1 MKKII
6 LLSFFLIPIA
16 LYSQEISEAYLE
28 SLPESVKNDVL
39 KGIDDRDEKE
49 QPVYRRPSSMVEKQD
64 SEYAQYKDFI
74 DNKNEN
80 KIDIN
85 VRFGKHIFQ
94 SVQSSF
100 MPINEPNLDGSYLL
114 DFGDMLELQLIGQKN
129 ETEQLMVKRD
139 GSINIPEIGKIFVA
153 GLSLESSSDLIK
165 NKIKNAY
172 IGIEAFITLV
182 NVRDIQVLISGSAY
196 RPGMYTLNGNSSVLH
211 AIAMA
216 GGISDNGSYRE
227 VNVIRNNE
235 VISSID
241 LYDIF
246 VFGNSSFSTN
256 LRSGDAIH
264 IPQHKNL
271 VHAISGINRPMIYEL
286 KEGETFMDLVNYANG
301 LNSNAN
307 VNAILVERIINGDI
321 STFNIENN
329 KLSTTTAMDNDSM
342 LIEEF
347 LFGKVEI
354 KGAVK
359 MPGFYKITENTNLSD
374 ILKRAGGY
382 KKTAYPF
389 GGYLNNK
396 NTALLNKDAKDQLYN
411 KFIKDLITGFETFD
425 ESAIEILASLNES
438 ESDGRVMAEFDM
450 DALEIDK
457 GLNTRLE
464 DGDEI
469 LIPYL
474 SGQVYVYGE
483 TNAQGTIK
491 YSPGESISYYINNSG
506 GFLKTADTNAI
517 YVIHPNGESYS
528 LNSNKINLGFLTKR
542 NNQPIYPGS
551 IIFVPQKSNISSAKT
566 ASIWAPIISS
576 VALSLTSLSVLNN
589 SN

>member
-49 QPVYRRPSSMVEKQD
+49 QPVYRRPSSMVEKED
-64 SEYAQYKDFI
+64 SEYAQYKDFK

-85 VRFGKHIFQ
+85 ARFGKHIFQ

-114 DFGDMLELQLIGQKN
+114 DFGDTLELQLIGQKN
-129 ETEQLMVKRD
+129 QTEQLLVNRD
-139 GSINIPEIGKIFVA
+139 GSINISEIGKIFVS
-153 GLSLESSSDLIK
+153 GLSLESVSDLIK

-227 VNVIRNNE
+227 VNVIRDNE

-246 VFGNSSFSTN
+246 VFGNSGFSIN
-256 LRSGDAIH
+256 LRSGDVIH

-271 VHAISGINRPMIYEL
+271 VHAISGVNRPMIYEL
-286 KEGETFMDLVNYANG
+286 KEGETFMNLVNYANG
-301 LNSNAN
+301 FNSNAN
-307 VNAILVERIINGDI
+307 LNNILVERIINGDI
-321 STFNIENN
+321 STFNLSNIE
-329 KLSTTTAMDNDSM
+329 LSTTTVMGNDSL

-347 LFGKVEI
+347 
-354 KGAVK
+354 
-359 MPGFYKITENTNLSD
+359 
-374 ILKRAGGY
+374 
-382 KKTAYPF
+382 
-389 GGYLNNK
+389 
-396 NTALLNKDAKDQLYN
+396 
-411 KFIKDLITGFETFD
+411 
-425 ESAIEILASLNES
+425 
-438 ESDGRVMAEFDM
+438 
-450 DALEIDK
+450 DK
-457 GLNTRLE
+457 GLHSLE
-464 DGDEI
+464 I
-469 LIPYL
+469 KITL
-474 SGQVYVYGE
+474 
-483 TNAQGTIK
+483 TN
-491 YSPGESISYYINNSG
+491 
-506 GFLKTADTNAI
+506 
-517 YVIHPNGESYS
+517 
-528 LNSNKINLGFLTKR
+528 
-542 NNQPIYPGS
+542 
-551 IIFVPQKSNISSAKT
+551 
-566 ASIWAPIISS
+566 
-576 VALSLTSLSVLNN
+576 
-589 SN
+589 

>member
-1 MKKII
+1 M
-6 LLSFFLIPIA
+6 
-16 LYSQEISEAYLE
+16 
-28 SLPESVKNDVL
+28 
-39 KGIDDRDEKE
+39 
-49 QPVYRRPSSMVEKQD
+49 
-64 SEYAQYKDFI
+64 
-74 DNKNEN
+74 
-80 KIDIN
+80 
-85 VRFGKHIFQ
+85 
-94 SVQSSF
+94 
-100 MPINEPNLDGSYLL
+100 
-114 DFGDMLELQLIGQKN
+114 
-129 ETEQLMVKRD
+129 
-139 GSINIPEIGKIFVA
+139 
-153 GLSLESSSDLIK
+153 
-165 NKIKNAY
+165 
-172 IGIEAFITLV
+172 V

-211 AIAMA
+211 AIVMA

-246 VFGNSSFSTN
+246 VFGNSGFSTN

-271 VHAISGINRPMIYEL
+271 VHAISGVNRPMIYEL
-286 KEGETFMDLVNYANG
+286 KEGETFMNLVNYANG

-307 VNAILVERIINGDI
+307 PNAILVERIINGDI
-321 STFNIENN
+321 STFNLANN
-329 KLSTTTAMDNDSM
+329 KLSTTTAMDSDSM

-347 LFGKVEI
+347 VFGKIEI

-389 GGYLNNK
+389 GGFLNNK
-396 NTALLNKDAKDQLYN
+396 KTALLNKDAKDELYN

-425 ESAIEILASLNES
+425 ESAIEILASLNEL
-438 ESDGRVMAEFDM
+438 ESDGRVMAEFDI
-450 DALEIDK
+450 DALEIDQV
-457 GLNTRLE
+457 LDTRLE

-474 SGQVYVYGE
+474 SEQVYVYGE
-483 TNAQGTIK
+483 TNGQGTVK
-491 YSPGESISYYINNSG
+491 YTPGESVSYYISNSG

-517 YVIHPNGESYS
+517 YIIHPNGQTFS
-528 LNSNKINLGFLTKR
+528 LNSNKSTLSFLTKR
-542 NNQPIYPGS
+542 NTQPIYPGS

-576 VALSLTSLSVLNN
+576 IALSLTSLSVLSDRN
-589 SN
+589 

>member
-1 MKKII
+1 MKKIT
-6 LLSFFLIPIA
+6 LLAFLLIPIA

-28 SLPESVKNDVL
+28 SLPESVRNDVL

-49 QPVYRRPSSMVEKQD
+49 QPVYRRPSSMVKKEE
-64 SEYAQYKDFI
+64 SEYAQYKDFK

-114 DFGDMLELQLIGQKN
+114 DFGDTLELQLIGQKN
-129 ETEQLMVKRD
+129 ETEQLMVNRD
-139 GSINIPEIGKIFVA
+139 GSINIPEIGKIFVS
-153 GLSLESSSDLIK
+153 GLSLESTSDLIK
-165 NKIKNAY
+165 NKIKIAY
-172 IGIEAFITLV
+172 IGVEAFVTLV
-182 NVRDIQVLISGSAY
+182 NVRDIQILISGSAY
-196 RPGMYTLNGNSSVLH
+196 RPGMYTLNGNSSLLH

-227 VNVIRNNE
+227 VNLIRNNE
-235 VISSID
+235 IISSID

-246 VFGNSSFSTN
+246 IFGNSGFSTN
-256 LRSGDAIH
+256 LRSGDVIH

-271 VHAISGINRPMIYEL
+271 VHAISGVNRPMIYEL
-286 KEGETFMDLVNYANG
+286 KEGETFMNLVNYANG
-301 LNSNAN
+301 LNSRAN
-307 VNAILVERIINGDI
+307 INGILVERIINGDI

-329 KLSTTTAMDNDSM
+329 KLSSTIAMDNDSM

-347 LFGKVEI
+347 IFGKIEI
-354 KGAVK
+354 KGAVN
-359 MPGFYKITENTNLSD
+359 MPGFYKISEDTTLSD
-374 ILKRAGGY
+374 IVKRAGGY
-382 KKTAYPF
+382 KNSAYPF
-389 GGYLNNK
+389 GGFLNNK
-396 NTALLNKDAKDQLYN
+396 KTALLNKDAKEELYN

-425 ESAIEILASLNES
+425 ESAIEILASLNEV

-450 DALEIDK
+450 DAIEIDQN
-457 GLNTRLE
+457 LDTRLE

-474 SGQVYVYGE
+474 SDQVYVYGE
-483 TNAQGTIK
+483 TNGQGTVK
-491 YSPGESISYYINNSG
+491 YSAGESLSYYINNSG

-517 YVIHPNGESYS
+517 YVIHPNGQIYS
-528 LNSNKINLGFLTKR
+528 LNSNKRNLSFLTKR
-542 NNQPIYPGS
+542 NAHPIYPGS

-576 VALSLTSLSVLNN
+576 IALSLTSLSVLNN
-589 SN
+589 N

>member
-1 MKKII
+1 MKKIT
-6 LLSFFLIPIA
+6 LLAFLLIPIA
-16 LYSQEISEAYLE
+16 LFSQDISEAYLE
-28 SLPESVKNDVL
+28 SLPESVRNDVL

-49 QPVYRRPSSMVEKQD
+49 QPVYRRPSSMVEKED

-114 DFGDMLELQLIGQKN
+114 DFGDTLELQLIGQKN
-129 ETEQLMVKRD
+129 ETEQLMVNRD
-139 GSINIPEIGKIFVA
+139 GSINIPEIGKIFVS
-153 GLSLESSSDLIK
+153 GLSLESASDLIK
-165 NKIKNAY
+165 NKIKIAY
-172 IGIEAFITLV
+172 IGVEAFVTLV
-182 NVRDIQVLISGSAY
+182 NVRDIQILISGSAY
-196 RPGMYTLNGNSSVLH
+196 RPGMYTLNGNSSLLH

-227 VNVIRNNE
+227 VNLIRNNE
-235 VISSID
+235 IISSID

-256 LRSGDAIH
+256 LRSGDVIH

-271 VHAISGINRPMIYEL
+271 VHAISGVNRPMIYEL
-286 KEGETFMDLVNYANG
+286 KEGETFMNLVNYANG
-301 LNSNAN
+301 LNSKAN
-307 VNAILVERIINGDI
+307 INAIFVERIIDGDI
-321 STFNIENN
+321 STFNLENN
-329 KLSTTTAMDNDSM
+329 KLTSTIAMDNDS
-342 LIEEF
+342 LFIEEF
-347 LFGKVEI
+347 VFGKIEI
-354 KGAVK
+354 KGAVN
-359 MPGFYKITENTNLSD
+359 MPGFYKITEKTTLSD
-374 ILKRAGGY
+374 IVKRAGGY
-382 KKTAYPF
+382 KNSAYPF
-389 GGYLNNK
+389 GGFLNNK
-396 NTALLNKDAKDQLYN
+396 KTALLNEEAKEELYN

-425 ESAIEILASLNES
+425 ESAIEILASLNEV
-438 ESDGRVMAEFDM
+438 ESDGRVMAEFDI
-450 DALEIDK
+450 DAIEIDQN
-457 GLNTRLE
+457 LDTRLE

-474 SGQVYVYGE
+474 SEQVYVYGE
-483 TNAQGTIK
+483 TNGQGTVK
-491 YSPGESISYYINNSG
+491 YSPGESLSYYINNSG

-517 YVIHPNGESYS
+517 YVIHPNGETYS
-528 LNSNKINLGFLTKR
+528 LNSNKRNLSFLSKR
-542 NNQPIYPGS
+542 NTYPIYPGS

-576 VALSLTSLSVLNN
+576 IALSLTSLSVLNN
-589 SN
+589 NK